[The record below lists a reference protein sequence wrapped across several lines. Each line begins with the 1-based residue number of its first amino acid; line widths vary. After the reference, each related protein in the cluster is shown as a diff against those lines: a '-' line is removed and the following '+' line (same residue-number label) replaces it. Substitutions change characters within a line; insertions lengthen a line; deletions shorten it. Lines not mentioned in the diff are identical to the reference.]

1 MAAPRTTRSIFSE
14 MCSRPE
20 NVGIIAMDIYFPK
33 TAVSQSDLG
42 TLINSDI
49 LRLITSRKI

>member
-1 MAAPRTTRSIFSE
+1 

-42 TLINSDI
+42 TPINSAKFNVLTI
-49 LRLITSRKI
+49 RKI